1 LPSFKLGCILF
12 IITPCPFQI
21 LFSSWWKNFEFHRHA
36 YLSQEYNETQVRLEF
51 IDPFFEALGWDI
63 YNKAGNALAYKDVIH
78 EDSLRLGGVSTA
90 PDYAFRIGGTR
101 KFFVEA
107 KKPAINL
114 KDAISPAYQ
123 LRRYA
128 WSAKLPLSI
137 LTDFE
142 EFTVYDC
149 RLKPALS
156 DKPSVGRVQ
165 FLTYRDYPSHWDE
178 IDSVFSRQAILECA
192 FEGNLS

>member
-1 LPSFKLGCILF
+1 
-12 IITPCPFQI
+12 
-21 LFSSWWKNFEFHRHA
+21 
-36 YLSQEYNETQVRLEF
+36 
-51 IDPFFEALGWDI
+51 
-63 YNKAGNALAYKDVIH
+63 
-78 EDSLRLGGVSTA
+78 
-90 PDYAFRIGGTR
+90 
-101 KFFVEA
+101 VEA